1 MLKKIR
7 SGTFLTSHRPTW
19 WRNSPFSQSLRA
31 ECPTINCMGGLAP
44 GPNPNAAAHL
54 MQTLEPS
61 YEASHISKFTM
72 KLDVPWNFT
81 RDTRR
86 TVEFHVS
93 KFPMKLAYPGI
104 SRLIRV
110 ESWNFVWENLEWR
123 SVSCNISCMRVYIVI
138 NALVDPHD
146 SYVVRRYFRQIRK
159 TK

>member
-1 MLKKIR
+1 MCFSYRGISRIEIR
-7 SGTFLTSHRPTW
+7 NETNVPSNF
-19 WRNSPFSQSLRA
+19 
-31 ECPTINCMGGLAP
+31 
-44 GPNPNAAAHL
+44 
-54 MQTLEPS
+54 TLDTYRIVEF
-61 YEASHISKFTM
+61 HISKFTM